1 MNGKQL
7 KAVRIDAGMTQ
18 TEFAKAIGYSAPYV
32 CNMENGHDEVSRRV
46 EQTVRR
52 VFFQQNAPKPS
63 LAQREIVEGFRW
75 ADLAWSYAAGAIC
88 TGILLVVVL

>member
-7 KAVRIDAGMTQ
+7 KAVRVDAGMTQ

-52 VFFQQNAPKPS
+52 VFFQQSPPKPS
-63 LAQREIVEGFRW
+63 LAQREIVEGYTWF
-75 ADLAWSYAAGAIC
+75 DLSVCFAAGAA
-88 TGILLVVVL
+88 TMGVLMGVVL